1 MKKVIPLIFCLV
13 FVSFT
18 SCGDYNL
25 VVKSTDYEYKY
36 EAAKQFYAEGQ
47 YNRAA
52 TLMQDV
58 IMALKGTDKG
68 EESLF
73 MTGMSNLYA
82 RNYEAATSY
91 FRKYYETY
99 PRGIFTE
106 EARFYC
112 GKALYENTPE
122 PKLDQTA
129 TYEAVSEF
137 QNFLELYPESPLRD
151 RAQNMIFALQDKLV
165 EKEYLSAKLYY
176 DLGTYFGNCTTGGSN
191 YQACIVTA
199 QNAIKDYP
207 YTTRREEFA
216 ILILKAKFELAE
228 NSVAAKKEERYHD
241 AIDEYYG
248 FTNEYPESKYM
259 KTAQDLFMKAK
270 KYVSTEDA
278 DETEH
283 SNTSK

>member
-13 FVSFT
+13 FIIFT

-137 QNFLELYPESPLRD
+137 QDFLEIYPESPLRD

-228 NSVAAKKEERYHD
+228 NSVPAKKEERYHD

-278 DETEH
+278 DGTDQ
-283 SNTSK
+283 SRTSK

>member
-1 MKKVIPLIFCLV
+1 MKKVIPLIFCLI

-278 DETEH
+278 DETEQ